1 MKVRWSLVLT
11 FASIGMV
18 ALIIY
23 IAIFASAVM
32 GDYAAFLSF
41 ILLILIIGIM
51 FAKFEE
57 SEISSKEVALI
68 GILGAITAASRI
80 PFAAL
85 PNIKPCT
92 FLIIVSGLVFG
103 ALAGAMVGSMTAGV
117 SNLFFGQGPWTAW
130 EMVAWAM
137 VGMVAGYLGKRM
149 KGITV
154 RDIILLGIVLG
165 MAYNTLMDFSS
176 WITFYK
182 SDPNLFVP
190 TFVAGL
196 PFGALHVFGNVVFAV
211 ILGKPVLT
219 MFQRFQ
225 RRTRIYYDNPPD
237 QGSEPPAQVNDPL
250 RAREEAA
257 T

>member
-1 MKVRWSLVLT
+1 MKLRLSAVFTL
-11 FASIGMV
+11 ASI
-18 ALIIY
+18 ALASLLIY
-23 IAIFASAVM
+23 MAVFSSALL
-32 GDYAAFLSF
+32 GQYAAFLSF

-51 FAKFEE
+51 YARFEE

-68 GILGAITAASRI
+68 GILAAITAASRI

-92 FLIIVSGLVFG
+92 FLIIVAGLVFG
-103 ALAGAMVGSMTAGV
+103 SFAGAMVGSMTAAV
-117 SNLFFGQGPWTAW
+117 SNIFFGQGPWTAW

-137 VGMVAGYLGKRM
+137 VGIVAGYLGKRM
-149 KGITV
+149 KNITV
-154 RDIILLGIVLG
+154 MDVVLLGIVLG

-196 PFGALHVFGNVVFAV
+196 PFGALHIIGNVIFALV
-211 ILGKPVLT
+211 LGKPVLA

-225 RRTRIYYDNPPD
+225 RRTRIHYDNPP
-237 QGSEPPAQVNDPL
+237 EKDPKPL
-250 RAREEAA
+250 SEAA
-257 T
+257 DPARTA

>member
-1 MKVRWSLVLT
+1 
-11 FASIGMV
+11 MV
-18 ALIIY
+18 ALIVY
-23 IAIFASAVM
+23 IAIFASSIM

-149 KGITV
+149 KEITV
-154 RDIILLGIVLG
+154 RDIVLLGIVLG

-196 PFGALHVFGNVVFAV
+196 PFGALHVFGNVVFAL

-225 RRTRIYYDNPPD
+225 RRTRIYYDKPLD
-237 QGSEPPAQVNDPL
+237 DGNDPPSQGTEPSHS
-250 RAREEAA
+250 AQANDEAIV
-257 T
+257 